1 MKNFFQKEKK
11 TVTFLYILGLFGMFS
26 ILLLIFI
33 SKKEPEQKIN
43 EQTYKN
49 ITTSWTLDKKG
60 TQSVDVTKLGKYI
73 DVKSGVLSVYY
84 QLPKMN
90 ADVSLV
96 YRSKDVYTRVLVD
109 KEVIYETEVYE
120 SKFYNKSPGNL
131 WNVVNVNSKY
141 SGKCLELQ
149 IIMVYDTNAIT
160 VEPLL
165 FGDKADIILG
175 LFADNMLGIVISL
188 LLILL
193 GIVLL
198 VVDAL
203 PSYGRAKKHHGL
215 FWVGI
220 YAVLTGVWSLIETNV
235 VQFCVDDMRILQL
248 IDNMIMM
255 LYIIPLVM
263 YLHTEYEILKNKWMR
278 ILAYIGIGYIVLC
291 VIMQYIGITDLHYML
306 NGGFNI
312 MAITVFAMCI
322 CLIKKLFKLKEENRP
337 RLNCVLMILGLFAI
351 SASNIF
357 QAIRTPRMESMDR
370 AEFIRVGMLV
380 LCICFAIGSQVET
393 YKVVEQGLKYDLIS
407 KLAYS
412 DGLTG
417 LGNRTAYLEQL
428 EAYESNQK
436 KITQLGIVYL
446 DVNNLKT
453 VNDYQGHE
461 FGDDLIK
468 CAAKVIDDSFG
479 QFGKSYR
486 IGGDEFCVLIADV
499 DAEAMYEKGLSVFKH
514 LIDKEN
520 TTGLNRF
527 PVQIA
532 HGFVVCK
539 EFTKEKIEERIKIA
553 DSRMYQNKMELKRTD
568 VAGKYKA

>member
-255 LYIIPLVM
+255 LYIIP
-263 YLHTEYEILKNKWMR
+263 
-278 ILAYIGIGYIVLC
+278 
-291 VIMQYIGITDLHYML
+291 
-306 NGGFNI
+306 
-312 MAITVFAMCI
+312 
-322 CLIKKLFKLKEENRP
+322 
-337 RLNCVLMILGLFAI
+337 
-351 SASNIF
+351 
-357 QAIRTPRMESMDR
+357 
-370 AEFIRVGMLV
+370 
-380 LCICFAIGSQVET
+380 
-393 YKVVEQGLKYDLIS
+393 
-407 KLAYS
+407 
-412 DGLTG
+412 
-417 LGNRTAYLEQL
+417 
-428 EAYESNQK
+428 
-436 KITQLGIVYL
+436 
-446 DVNNLKT
+446 
-453 VNDYQGHE
+453 
-461 FGDDLIK
+461 
-468 CAAKVIDDSFG
+468 
-479 QFGKSYR
+479 
-486 IGGDEFCVLIADV
+486 
-499 DAEAMYEKGLSVFKH
+499 
-514 LIDKEN
+514 
-520 TTGLNRF
+520 
-527 PVQIA
+527 
-532 HGFVVCK
+532 
-539 EFTKEKIEERIKIA
+539 
-553 DSRMYQNKMELKRTD
+553 
-568 VAGKYKA
+568 